1 MRPKFKFRW
10 PWLLLIVVPL
20 WLAAAVGELMDT
32 RLLETEGV
40 PAWGRMESAKWV
52 AGRRGGRT
60 LAFDAVWEHAGRE
73 YRQSFSVSSAVA
85 EQYVTRDG
93 QVLET
98 KLELRYAPSKPELVS
113 IAIQPRDPL
122 WVSIIIACVGLAALI
137 GVIAFLIYDWRQRK

>member
-10 PWLLLIVVPL
+10 PWLLLIVVPM
-20 WLAAAVGELMDT
+20 WLAAAVSELLDA
-32 RLLETEGV
+32 RLLENEGV

-60 LAFDAVWEHAGRE
+60 LAFDAVWEHEGRE
-73 YRQSFSVSSAVA
+73 YRQSFNVSSAVA
-85 EQYVTRDG
+85 ERYVTRDG

-122 WVSIIIACVGLAALI
+122 WVSIIIACVGFSVLC
-137 GVIAFLIYDWRQRK
+137 GVIIFLIHDWRQRK